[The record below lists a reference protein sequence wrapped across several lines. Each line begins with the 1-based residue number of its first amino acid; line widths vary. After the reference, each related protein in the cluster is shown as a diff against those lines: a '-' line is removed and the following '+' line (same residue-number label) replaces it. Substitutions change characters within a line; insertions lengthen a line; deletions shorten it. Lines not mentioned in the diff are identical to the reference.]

1 LREFWSKA
9 EFEGTING
17 ETVHMKQTK
26 VLSGSD
32 WSLGEDSGT
41 VSGDGKQMTGTGKD
55 EMGGALGISYQWT
68 FSQVK

>member
-1 LREFWSKA
+1 MVHCNRRPTLTIKNYKGNSFEGVLEQGGTRVA
-9 EFEGTING
+9 FEGTING

-41 VSGDGKQMTGTGKD
+41 VSG
-55 EMGGALGISYQWT
+55 
-68 FSQVK
+68 

>member
-1 LREFWSKA
+1 
-9 EFEGTING
+9 
-17 ETVHMKQTK
+17 MKQTK